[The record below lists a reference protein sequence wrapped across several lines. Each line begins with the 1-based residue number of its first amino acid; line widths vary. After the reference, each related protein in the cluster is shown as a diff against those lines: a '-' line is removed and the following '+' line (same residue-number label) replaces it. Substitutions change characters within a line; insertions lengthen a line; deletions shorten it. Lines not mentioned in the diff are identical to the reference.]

1 MDIVLKKYLSPY
13 LCYMSMWLGSNWY
26 PLNLVKENRD
36 ITDPEYFVMSIV
48 FRNLRER
55 FAAPAAPIVIDDDDE
70 DINDD
75 NVNQGLYTKIS
86 SRV

>member
-1 MDIVLKKYLSPY
+1 
-13 LCYMSMWLGSNWY
+13 
-26 PLNLVKENRD
+26 
-36 ITDPEYFVMSIV
+36 MSIV